1 MAKRFA
7 GLGENFFGFSM
18 RSDFHRLVRA
28 ASIEIEDPTVRAI
41 FMGQKAVSR
50 IKMQCPQTAFAGP
63 GGITEYTK
71 TLILRKAIS
80 LTMK

>member
-1 MAKRFA
+1 
-7 GLGENFFGFSM
+7 
-18 RSDFHRLVRA
+18 
-28 ASIEIEDPTVRAI
+28 
-41 FMGQKAVSR
+41 
-50 IKMQCPQTAFAGP
+50 MQCPQTAFAGP